1 MGRFVWNKRN
11 KRNDHCSLTQE
22 QQKCLLFLQRPTLH
36 LHQCEPFEMV
46 QLFVTPR
53 SVHRILQARILEW
66 VLWRTP
72 ILDLWRRSLLQGIFL
87 TQRSNSGLLHCRQ
100 ILYHL
105 SYQGNPIWNGR
116 ICQKSRKIT
125 EAPPLPKPLPGN
137 REEKNTYHRR
147 FLIRNKELT
156 SSHLP
161 GFCRGQQEVSKRWET
176 AVQRF

>member
-105 SYQGNPIWNGR
+105 SDQGNPIWNGR

-125 EAPPLPKPLPGN
+125 EAPPLPKDSVWLLWVSMGPPSSIKKIL
-137 REEKNTYHRR
+137 KIIFYHSAAIKTNIIHAR
-147 FLIRNKELT
+147 FLL
-156 SSHLP
+156 
-161 GFCRGQQEVSKRWET
+161 
-176 AVQRF
+176 

>member
-11 KRNDHCSLTQE
+11 KRNDHCRLTQE
-22 QQKCLLFLQRPTLH
+22 QQKCLLFLQWPTLH

-46 QLFVTPR
+46 QLFVTRR

-72 ILDLWRRSLLQGIFL
+72 ILALWRRSLLQGIFL
-87 TQRSNSGLLHCRQ
+87 TQGSNPGLLNCRQ

-125 EAPPLPKPLPGN
+125 EAPPLPKDSVWLLWVSVGPPPPL
-137 REEKNTYHRR
+137 KNTKNYI
-147 FLIRNKELT
+147 LSQCCYKDKYNT
-156 SSHLP
+156 
-161 GFCRGQQEVSKRWET
+161 C
-176 AVQRF
+176 